1 MGQNARM
8 TTQAFASSSPAS
20 AAHTPSLANGDRLS
34 RDEFERRYDATPRIK
49 KAELIEG
56 IVFMAPPAL
65 RWDEHAR
72 PDGLIAGWLMH
83 YEAATPGVQMG
94 HNASIRIDLD
104 NEPQP
109 DAALIILP
117 ECGGQSRVSADGYIE
132 GAPELIVEVSASTVS
147 IDMNAKLRVYRR
159 NGVRE
164 YVVWRTEEAALDW
177 FMLRGSE
184 YVPLTA
190 GPDGILRSELF
201 PGLWLS
207 ATALLRRDAAGILE
221 ALNRGVAGDEHVAF
235 VSSLKARHSSR

>member
-83 YEAATPGVQMG
+83 YEAATP
-94 HNASIRIDLD
+94 ACRWDTTPRS
-104 NEPQP
+104 
-109 DAALIILP
+109 ALTWIT
-117 ECGGQSRVSADGYIE
+117 SRS
-132 GAPELIVEVSASTVS
+132 L
-147 IDMNAKLRVYRR
+147 MRR
-159 NGVRE
+159 
-164 YVVWRTEEAALDW
+164 
-177 FMLRGSE
+177 
-184 YVPLTA
+184 
-190 GPDGILRSELF
+190 
-201 PGLWLS
+201 
-207 ATALLRRDAAGILE
+207 
-221 ALNRGVAGDEHVAF
+221 
-235 VSSLKARHSSR
+235 